1 MSVDLEGVL
10 RIFCLISGA
19 SMVLTGILRFIFSL
33 RGDAARRQNIIS
45 ALVSVIIGV
54 LVILFLPMF
63 LMAMIFK

>member
-33 RGDAARRQNIIS
+33 RGDVARRQNIIS